1 MTFSTQL
8 RDRSALQQARM
19 DAMRNFL
26 LDMSA
31 AEAAHA
37 KCLNKAASRLQ
48 DFLSSSKQNIQKGMP
63 DDPSQQMENFSEVL
77 HAANTKARAAATHSK
92 NATQSYLDAANELRT
107 LISDYK
113 NDSQAAIAKV
123 SNSVKGVQAAES
135 RLESA
140 RAAVEKARASSGDL
154 DSDPWLTELSQQC
167 ATDDLMGSMRQ
178 HKVQLQHAIR
188 DVRECEATS
197 KKRFLDAVSNGLS
210 QARQQSD
217 NSSAALQQAYLFV
230 RGFDFSR
237 GDDNPWLS
245 NAASESIAKVQSA
258 LDAIQENSQNA
269 LANADIVIHGM
280 VDRPGIKNL
289 MWSKQY
295 AVVTTTGY
303 VHLFDQSAACIKEEA
318 LPHLKAMPCSSL
330 SLCGCTVALANH
342 NPTSLKV
349 EVTAHSKLLPSTK
362 YTLKLG
368 SEEEVVEWT
377 VALKDHVPKD
387 SVWAERIQRSED
399 TENTKF
405 LQKQKR
411 GGC

>member
-1 MTFSTQL
+1 MTFSAQL
-8 RDRSALQQARM
+8 RDRSVLQQARM

-48 DFLSSSKQNIQKGMP
+48 DFLSSSKQNVQ
-63 DDPSQQMENFSEVL
+63 DDPSHKSENFSEVL
-77 HAANTKARAAATHSK
+77 LASATKAKAAATHSK
-92 NATQSYLDAANELRT
+92 NATQSYSDAANELRT

-113 NDSQAAIAKV
+113 SDSQAAVAKV
-123 SNSVKGVQAAES
+123 SNSIKGVQAAES

-140 RAAVEKARASSGDL
+140 RAAVEKARAITGDI
-154 DSDPWLTELSQQC
+154 DSDPWLTELAQQC
-167 ATDDLMGSMRQ
+167 AADDLMVSMHQ
-178 HKVQLQHAIR
+178 QKVQLQNAIR
-188 DVRECEATS
+188 DVRETEASS

-230 RGFDFSR
+230 QGLDLSR

-245 NAASESIAKVQSA
+245 NAAGECIAKVQSA
-258 LDAIQENSQNA
+258 LDAVQRNSQNA
-269 LANADIVIHGM
+269 LSNSDVVIHGM
-280 VDRPGIKNL
+280 VDRPGMKNL

-295 AVVTTTGY
+295 AVVTNAGY
-303 VHLFDQSAACIKEEA
+303 VHLFDQGAACIKEQA
-318 LPHLKAMPCSSL
+318 LAHLKAMPCSSL
-330 SLCGCTVALANH
+330 SLRGCTVALAGH
-342 NPTSLKV
+342 NPASLKV
-349 EVTAHSKLLPSTK
+349 EVTAHSKLLPATK

-387 SVWAERIQRSED
+387 SVWVERIQRSED
-399 TENTKF
+399 TENSKF
-405 LQKQKR
+405 AEKQKR